1 MGKIQ
6 LSVAALKKRN
16 YNLPH
21 LFHLHSVNEVRKNE
35 KHVNNQHFFI
45 EFFNE
50 TCFLL
55 LFLLRD

>member
-35 KHVNNQHFFI
+35 KH
-45 EFFNE
+45 E
-50 TCFLL
+50 
-55 LFLLRD
+55 